1 MLFRSLIHQPNYSM
15 LSRWVER
22 GLLDT
27 LERLGVGCI
36 AFAPLAQGM
45 LTSRYLKG
53 VPKGSRASK
62 GTSLPVDFL
71 TDVTMQNI
79 ASLNDLAKERGQSLA
94 QMTLAWVLRDP
105 RVTSALIGASSVK
118 QLDENLDALNNLTFT
133 NGELRAIDAHA
144 VDSGIDLWRDV
155 ATR

>member
-1 MLFRSLIHQPNYSM
+1 M

-79 ASLNDLAKERGQSLA
+79 VRLNDLAKERGQSLA
-94 QMTLAWVLRDP
+94 QMALAWVLRDP

-133 NGELRAIDAHA
+133 NGELRAIDDYRSEEHT
-144 VDSGIDLWRDV
+144 SELQSH
-155 ATR
+155 